1 MVQCIWIMLTGQTVL
16 PPDEVL
22 QETPLGFK
30 YIKHTDNQ
38 GNTPQPGQ
46 VVLFHA
52 QMRNGKKVHF
62 SSRQYASTPAIEIPE
77 SDTATEWSLPDV
89 QVLMQLTKGDSATT
103 FLRIDTVANKPRG
116 FENSDW
122 IAYDIVCVDIMDK
135 AVWEKQQA
143 AMQVDA
149 DRVHQLIDSLL
160 TVYQKKRTRST
171 MPLVDAGGGM
181 QYLVLSDGDGNFPL
195 PGQSVVLHY
204 AAYLR
209 QGRLVDRS
217 IGSEPFRFTLGE
229 GQVIDGWE
237 QGIPL
242 LREGTEAVFFIPP
255 RLAYGEKGVPPAV
268 PPFATMI
275 YFIKLLSIE

>member
-1 MVQCIWIMLTGQTVL
+1 MGQTVL
-16 PPDEVL
+16 PPDEKL

-30 YIKHTDNQ
+30 YIKHTDKK
-38 GNTPQPGQ
+38 GNKPQPGQ

-52 QMRNGKKVHF
+52 QMRNGEQVHF
-62 SSRQYASTPAIEIPE
+62 SSRQYAKPPVIEIPE
-77 SDTATEWSLPDV
+77 SETAAEWSLPDV
-89 QVLMQLTKGDSATT
+89 QVLLQLTKGDSATT

-116 FENSDW
+116 FENSNW
-122 IAYDIVCVDIMDK
+122 IAYDLVCLDIIDK

-143 AMQVDA
+143 AMQIDA
-149 DRVHQLIDSLL
+149 DRVDYLMDSLI
-160 TVYQKKRTRST
+160 TAYQKKRTRSA

-181 QYLVLSDGDGNFPL
+181 QYMVLSDGDGNFPL
-195 PGQSVVLHY
+195 PGQRVVLHY

-242 LREGTEAVFFIPP
+242 LREGTEAVFFIPS
-255 RLAYGEKGVPPAV
+255 RLAYGEEGALPAV
-268 PPFATMI
+268 PPYATMV